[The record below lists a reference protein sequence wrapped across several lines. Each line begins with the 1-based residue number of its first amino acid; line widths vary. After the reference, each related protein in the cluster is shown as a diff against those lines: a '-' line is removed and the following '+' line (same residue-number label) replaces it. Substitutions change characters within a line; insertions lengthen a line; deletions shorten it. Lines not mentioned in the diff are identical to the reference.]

1 MRAGILPAMN
11 NELSL
16 IHERVDDIPLIF
28 AMARKM
34 GLPEILDEALGQHG
48 NQQGLSNGWLT
59 TVWLAY
65 MLVEGDHRKSI
76 VEEWAHDRRRLLGML
91 IGQSV
96 RENELNDDRLG
107 RLLTRLADPDRWAAI
122 ESALWEKTS
131 MVFQLECRH
140 VRHDSTTSYGYHT
153 VGEDRLMQLG
163 HSKDHRPDLPQLKLM
178 GAVAEPAGQ
187 MLASRVYPGHR
198 ADDGLYLPMIE
209 HVREMAG
216 SGLLHIGDAKM
227 ASLATRSAIAAMGDQ
242 YLTRLPKSSKQEE
255 RDQWINRALSDEAS
269 LDAIG
274 AGDELFGHGYELARE
289 MTDGSTVWNE
299 RVLVYRSEAVAQR
312 QRNGLAQRIESAIA
326 ALNALT
332 PPIGRGRRQ
341 HATLE
346 QLNAAIRR
354 IERKHKVEGL
364 LWTRW
369 RSEPWPSRALPDRE
383 RFVVIDVIVAEAK
396 VEHLSQR
403 LGWQVLV
410 TNVPLDSLPLTEA
423 VPLYNEGW
431 RIEMQFRDI
440 KNRPLGIRPL
450 LVTRDDQIVGLTH
463 LIILAL
469 RLMTLIT
476 TLVRRSLKA
485 SGATLVGLIDGQK
498 SRATDR
504 PTARRLLKAFH
515 RHQITVTRI
524 RGPGQEIDHITP
536 LPPLLSQI
544 LQHLGFSDRLYTDL
558 QLLGAN

>member
-1 MRAGILPAMN
+1 MAKGRIRDVVVLLPGITGSVLQKDGVDVWAPSGKAIARTLFSLGDTLK
-11 NELSL
+11 ELSL
-16 IHERVDDIPLIF
+16 GDDDPDIDDIGDGIRATRLVSDAHLVPGLVKIDEYSSLSRLITERF
-28 AMARKM
+28 KVVPGHPHQSKPANFFEFPYDWRRDNRVAAR
-34 GLPEILDEALGQHG
+34 GLKRPIDDQLPKWREFSG
-48 NQQGLSNGWLT
+48 
-59 TVWLAY
+59 
-65 MLVEGDHRKSI
+65 
-76 VEEWAHDRRRLLGML
+76 AHDAKVILL
-91 IGQSV
+91 
-96 RENELNDDRLG
+96 
-107 RLLTRLADPDRWAAI
+107 AH
-122 ESALWEKTS
+122 S
-131 MVFQLECRH
+131 MGGLVSRHYLECLEGWR
-140 VRHDSTTSYGYHT
+140 DC
-153 VGEDRLMQLG
+153 
-163 HSKDHRPDLPQLKLM
+163 
-178 GAVAEPAGQ
+178 
-187 MLASRVYPGHR
+187 R
-198 ADDGLYLPMIE
+198 AL
-209 HVREMAG
+209 
-216 SGLLHIGDAKM
+216 IGDAKM

-274 AGDELFGHGYELARE
+274 AGDEPFGHGYELARE

-364 LWTRW
+364 LCTRW

-383 RFVVIDVIVAEAK
+383 RFIVIDVIVSEAK

-504 PTARRLLKAFH
+504 PTARRLHKAFH

-524 RGPGQEIDHITP
+524 RGPGQELDHITL

-558 QLLGAN
+558 PTLGAN